1 MIYTCTLNPAIDLFV
16 ALEDLKPNI
25 VNRTNDEDYQ
35 ANGKGINI
43 SFVLN
48 MLGIQST
55 ALGFIAG
62 FTGHY
67 IQDELRK
74 KGVQTDFIEVDG
86 ITRVNVFV
94 HGPEEFKIVNRGPVI
109 RPAKTTA
116 MLDKIRSIP
125 EGSLLFVS
133 GSLPL
138 GMSDSVY
145 VDIAKISYERGIKL
159 ILDISSQK
167 VLDCLPYHPYLIKP
181 NDEELSSWF
190 GQSSLSKEELIRRG
204 KQMLE
209 KGARQIL
216 ISRGDQGSVFINK
229 DKVIEVSSVQGEV
242 VNTACTGDT
251 LLASFIAKLLSGEK
265 EEAALRFASAAGAS
279 TAFSKG
285 LTNFH
290 DEPFLMND
298 IQLFVHHSK
307 ERV

>member
-25 VNRTNDEDYQ
+25 VNRTFDEDYQ

-48 MLGIQST
+48 MLGLQST

-109 RPAKTTA
+109 PASKTEA
-116 MLDKIRSIP
+116 MLDKIRRIP
-125 EGSLLFVS
+125 EESYLFVS

-138 GMSDSVY
+138 GMSDAVY
-145 VDIAKISYERGIKL
+145 VEIAKIAQEQRIKL
-159 ILDISSQK
+159 ILDISSQRI
-167 VLDCLPYHPYLIKP
+167 LDCLPYQPFLIKP
-181 NDEELSSWF
+181 NDEEISSWF
-190 GQSSLSKEELIRRG
+190 GQSSLSKEKLIKKG
-204 KQMLE
+204 TQLLE
-209 KGARQIL
+209 KGAQKIL
-216 ISRGDQGSVFINK
+216 ISRGEQGSILISP
-229 DKVIEVSSVQGEV
+229 DKVIEVSSVHGKV
-242 VNTACTGDT
+242 VNTACAGDT
-251 LLASFIAKLLSGEK
+251 LLASFIAKLLAGEK
-265 EEAALRFASAAGAS
+265 EEEALRFASAAGAS

-285 LTNFH
+285 LTSFH
-290 DEPFLMND
+290 DVPSLMNN
-298 IQLFVHHSK
+298 IRLFVHHSK